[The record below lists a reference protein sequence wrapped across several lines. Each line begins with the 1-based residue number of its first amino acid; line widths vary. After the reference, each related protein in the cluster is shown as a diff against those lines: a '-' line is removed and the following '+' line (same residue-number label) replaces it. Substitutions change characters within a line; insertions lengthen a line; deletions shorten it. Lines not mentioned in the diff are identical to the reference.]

1 MWHVLHFCIVVLH
14 PPCWCKLDS
23 TRLLMHF
30 MQACSADTGCQEVLY
45 EEGPDGKPIVT
56 GLRMRRAG
64 EDSMVHGDCYVA
76 ALDCQGAKKLVP
88 AEWRKFP
95 LFDNIHKLE
104 GVPVITVQ
112 LRCALIPTIGPLGCI
127 CCHIHLTAVEHCI
140 SWATNDAASTSCWTP
155 AAYVCGTEY

>member
-1 MWHVLHFCIVVLH
+1 M
-14 PPCWCKLDS
+14 
-23 TRLLMHF
+23 
-30 MQACSADTGCQEVLY
+30 Y

-88 AEWRKFP
+88 DDWRKFP

-112 LRCALIPTIGPLGCI
+112 LRCALISTIASSGVQLLSKPSHSCVEVLHLMGYTRCCVHQLLDSCYLRLRHGVLSPVHVTVLQTRSGKCPVSIGC
-127 CCHIHLTAVEHCI
+127 TV
-140 SWATNDAASTSCWTP
+140 DAQ
-155 AAYVCGTEY
+155 